1 MYKRLK
7 NLILLVISL
16 SIFFI
21 NYSTYSSDYPNLI
34 IMGWDG
40 AGLRNIK
47 LLLDQDRLPNL
58 KRLIENEEGIILIP
72 TPLHGRTMTVPMWT
86 EFFTGLTWDQT
97 GAFGNEKLTRS
108 QSLLKLKK
116 YDEKHHS
123 YRGVLFWAME
133 LPSDW
138 CIINDLKNLGYSL
151 GWFTS
156 KRNMSSDCNYSPLC
170 HCAKS
175 ADINLTVL
183 PQSINSDSYLYILAD
198 AATNFISNSTR
209 PFLVFLHV
217 DPDYYGHQYGENSIR
232 YFEEFERVDAI
243 LGQFTDLLSGTDTKF
258 LVVADHG
265 FDEGENIHRNSPDAW
280 MAGNIPFDSA
290 YWLNDQQKAFAS
302 LIDWRPTLLEFLGI
316 DWKIY
321 KPIMRGKSLLSSD
334 LNDISSLSQ

>member
-1 MYKRLK
+1 MYKRPK
-7 NLILLVISL
+7 KSILMIIYV

-21 NYSTYSSDYPNLI
+21 SYSASALDYPNFI

-47 LLLDQDRLPNL
+47 LLINQDRLPNF
-58 KRLIENEEGIILIP
+58 KRLIENKDGIILIP

-97 GAFGNEKLTRS
+97 GAFGNEKLTHS
-108 QSLLKLKK
+108 QSLSQLKK
-116 YDEKHHS
+116 YDKNHHT

-138 CIINDLKNLGYSL
+138 CIINDLKNLEYSI

-170 HCAKS
+170 HCAES
-175 ADINLTVL
+175 ADINLTVI
-183 PQSINSDSYLYILAD
+183 PQINSDSYLYILTD
-198 AATNFISNSTR
+198 AAIDFISTSKR

-232 YFEEFERVDAI
+232 YLEEFDRVDAI
-243 LGQFTDLLSGTDTKF
+243 LGQIINLLSGTNTKF

-265 FDEGENIHRNSPDAW
+265 FDEGETIHRNSPDAW
-280 MAGNIPFDSA
+280 MAGNIPFDSS
-290 YWLNDQQKAFAS
+290 YWLNDRQKAFAS

-316 DWKIY
+316 NWKNY
-321 KPIMRGKSLLSSD
+321 TPVMRGKSLLSVE
-334 LNDISSLSQ
+334 LR